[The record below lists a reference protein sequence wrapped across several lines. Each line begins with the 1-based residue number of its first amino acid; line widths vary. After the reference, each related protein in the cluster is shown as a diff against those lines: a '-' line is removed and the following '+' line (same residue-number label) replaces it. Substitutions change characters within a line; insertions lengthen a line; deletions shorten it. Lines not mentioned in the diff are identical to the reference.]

1 MKTMTD
7 KVHDLQ
13 KTPQKDIKHLLSGDL
28 SEKKF
33 VSSTPDNH
41 KKLYGSHIKS
51 TPFMQGFRK
60 K

>member
-1 MKTMTD
+1 MTD